1 MAELKKLPIKRYLNS
16 MKIGFNFD
24 NSYTKLPDSIFLKI
38 VPTKFKEPKLIILN
52 EELAKKLS
60 LDFSSLNEQEL
71 AELFTGNTV
80 PEGAQPIAQAYAG
93 YQFGNLVILGDGRSM
108 LLGEHITPT
117 KQRYDI
123 QFKGTGKTLYSRCG
137 TGPRNAMPFDGK
149 AALGPMLREYII
161 SEAMYHL
168 NIRTTRSLA
177 VATTGENVMR
187 ETVLPGAILTRVA
200 ESHIRVGTFEYVA
213 IKKDLT
219 TLKKL
224 LQYSVERH
232 YPEIKDL
239 DKQAPEF
246 LKLVME
252 RQIDLITDW
261 MRVGF
266 IHGVM
271 NTDNMAI
278 SGESIDFGPCAFMDH
293 YDLNTV
299 FSSIDEYGRY
309 AYGKQPIIAQWNLS
323 RLADAI
329 LPLIDENENLAIEIN
344 EEIIESFKEKYE
356 KKFHE
361 MMKKKLGLITDESED
376 ADLIKEL
383 LDTMEKNKLDYTN
396 TFREL
401 MNGIQNESLKE
412 FYNKWIQRIDKQ
424 NRDKREVFALM
435 RKNNPTVI
443 PRNHKVEEALKEA
456 DKGNLTLVNNLLAA
470 LKDPYTER
478 EDLIMYQQPST
489 DNDKKFKT
497 FCGT

>member
-1 MAELKKLPIKRYLNS
+1 
-16 MKIGFNFD
+16 MKINFKFD
-24 NSYTKLPDSIFLKI
+24 NSYTQLTSMMMAKVMPAKVKLP
-38 VPTKFKEPKLIILN
+38 KLVLLN
-52 EELAKKLS
+52 YDLAEKLG
-60 LDFSSLNEQEL
+60 LNFSSLDEKQL
-71 AELFTGNTV
+71 AELFTGNTL
-80 PEGAQPIAQAYAG
+80 PEGANPIAQAYAG
-93 YQFGNLVILGDGRSM
+93 HQFGHLTILGDGRAIV
-108 LLGEHITPT
+108 LGEHITPT
-117 KQRYDI
+117 NQRYDI
-123 QFKGTGKTLYSRCG
+123 QFKGSGRTPYSRG
-137 TGPRNAMPFDGK
+137 GDGK

-213 IKKDLT
+213 IKRDIQ

-224 LQYSVERH
+224 LQYSIDRH

-271 NTDNMAI
+271 NTDNMSI
-278 SGESIDFGPCAFMDH
+278 SGESIDFGPCAFMD
-293 YDLNTV
+293 YYNPNTV
-299 FSSIDEYGRY
+299 FSSIDHHGRY
-309 AYGKQPIIAQWNLS
+309 AFGNQPSIAQWNLA
-323 RLADAI
+323 RLADAL
-329 LPLIDENENLAIEIN
+329 LPLLDEDQNKAIEVG
-344 EEIIESFKEKYE
+344 EEIIHSFKEKYE
-356 KKFHE
+356 IKFHK
-361 MMKKKLGLITDESED
+361 MMKKKLGLITDEVD
-376 ADLIKEL
+376 DVILIQEL

-396 TFREL
+396 TFRDL
-401 MNGIQNESLKE
+401 MNDKVNNETLKI
-412 FYNKWIQRIDKQ
+412 FKDKWKIRIDKQ
-424 NRDKREVFALM
+424 NRSHEEVLTLM
-435 RKNNPTVI
+435 RNNNPVVI
-443 PRNHKVEEALKEA
+443 PRNHKVEESLKEA
-456 DKGNLTLVNNLLAA
+456 HKGNLVSFNNLLNA

-478 EDLIMYQQPST
+478 SNLTLYQQPAPET
-489 DNDKKFKT
+489 DKKYKT

>member
-1 MAELKKLPIKRYLNS
+1 MEN
-16 MKIGFNFD
+16 IGWKFD
-24 NSYTKLPDSIFLKI
+24 NSYTQLSQNMMSRTL
-38 VPTKFKEPKLIILN
+38 PTKVKNPKIIIVN
-52 EELAKKLS
+52 YELAKLLG
-60 LDFSSLNEQEL
+60 LDFSSLNNEEL
-71 AELFTGNTV
+71 AQLFTGNQI
-80 PEGAQPIAQAYAG
+80 PKGSDPIAQAYAG
-93 YQFGNLVILGDGRSM
+93 HQFGHLVILGDGRAIV
-108 LLGEHITPT
+108 LGEHITPT
-117 KQRYDI
+117 NQRYDI
-123 QFKGTGKTLYSRCG
+123 QFKGSGRTPYSRG
-137 TGPRNAMPFDGK
+137 GDGK

>member
-1 MAELKKLPIKRYLNS
+1 
-16 MKIGFNFD
+16 MKINFKFD
-24 NSYTKLPDSIFLKI
+24 NSYTQLTSMMMAKVMPAKVKLP
-38 VPTKFKEPKLIILN
+38 KLVLLN
-52 EELAKKLS
+52 YDLAEKLG
-60 LDFSSLNEQEL
+60 LNFSSLDEKQL
-71 AELFTGNTV
+71 AELFTGNTL
-80 PEGAQPIAQAYAG
+80 PEGANPIAQAYAG
-93 YQFGNLVILGDGRSM
+93 HQFGHLTILGDGRAIV
-108 LLGEHITPT
+108 LGEHITPT
-117 KQRYDI
+117 NQRYDI
-123 QFKGTGKTLYSRCG
+123 QFKGSGRTPYSRG
-137 TGPRNAMPFDGK
+137 GDGK

-213 IKKDLT
+213 IKRDIQ

-224 LQYSVERH
+224 LQYSIDRH

-271 NTDNMAI
+271 NTDNMSI
-278 SGESIDFGPCAFMDH
+278 SGESIDFGPCAFMD
-293 YDLNTV
+293 YYNPKTV
-299 FSSIDEYGRY
+299 FSSIDHHGRY
-309 AYGKQPIIAQWNLS
+309 AFGNQPSIAQWNLA
-323 RLADAI
+323 RLADAL
-329 LPLIDENENLAIEIN
+329 LPLLDEDQNKAIEVG
-344 EEIIESFKEKYE
+344 EEIIHSFKEKYE
-356 KKFHE
+356 IKFHK
-361 MMKKKLGLITDESED
+361 MMKKKLGLITDEVD
-376 ADLIKEL
+376 DVILIQEL

-396 TFREL
+396 TFRDL
-401 MNGIQNESLKE
+401 MNDKVNNETLKI
-412 FYNKWIQRIDKQ
+412 FKDKWKIRIDKQ
-424 NRDKREVFALM
+424 NRSHEEVLTLM
-435 RKNNPTVI
+435 RNNNPVVI
-443 PRNHKVEEALKEA
+443 PRNHKVEESLKEA
-456 DKGNLTLVNNLLAA
+456 HKGNLVSFNNLLNA

-478 EDLIMYQQPST
+478 SDLTLYQQPAPET
-489 DNDKKFKT
+489 DKKYKT

>member
-1 MAELKKLPIKRYLNS
+1 MTN
-16 MKIGFNFD
+16 IGWKFD
-24 NSYTKLPDSIFLKI
+24 NSYTQLSQNMMSRTL
-38 VPTKFKEPKLIILN
+38 PTKVKNPQLVILN
-52 EELAKKLS
+52 HELAKQLG
-60 LDFSSLNEQEL
+60 LNFSSLNPQQL
-71 AELFTGNTV
+71 AELFTGNTL
-80 PEGAQPIAQAYAG
+80 PEGATPIAQAYAG
-93 YQFGNLVILGDGRSM
+93 HQFGHLAILGDGRAIV
-108 LLGEHITPT
+108 LGEHITPT

-123 QFKGTGKTLYSRCG
+123 QFKGSGRTPYSRG
-137 TGPRNAMPFDGK
+137 GDGK

-161 SEAMYHL
+161 SEAMYNL
-168 NIRTTRSLA
+168 NIKTTRSLA
-177 VATTGENVMR
+177 VARTGENVMR

-252 RQIDLITDW
+252 RQINLITDW

-293 YDLNTV
+293 YDPKTV
-299 FSSIDEYGRY
+299 FSSIDHHGRY
-309 AYGKQPIIAQWNLS
+309 AFGNQPTIAQWNLA

-329 LPLIDENENLAIEIN
+329 LPLLDEDQNKAIEVG
-344 EEIIESFKEKYE
+344 EEIIESFKEKYD

-361 MMKKKLGLITDESED
+361 MMKKKLGFIIDEPQDAGLIQ
-376 ADLIKEL
+376 EL

-396 TFREL
+396 TFRDL
-401 MNGIQNESLKE
+401 MNENINNENLKD
-412 FYNKWIQRIDKQ
+412 FYSKWTIRIDKQ
-424 NRDKREVFALM
+424 NRDKQEVLTLM
-435 RKNNPTVI
+435 RKNNPMVI
-443 PRNHKVEEALKEA
+443 PRNHKVEESLKEA
-456 DKGNLTLVNNLLAA
+456 HKGNLLSLNNLLNA
-470 LKDPYTER
+470 LQDPYTER
-478 EDLIMYQQPST
+478 GDLMLYQQPAPESE
-489 DNDKKFKT
+489 KKYKT

>member
-1 MAELKKLPIKRYLNS
+1 MTD
-16 MKIGFNFD
+16 IGWKFD
-24 NSYTKLPDSIFLKI
+24 NSYTQLSQNIMSRTLPTKVKSPKI
-38 VPTKFKEPKLIILN
+38 VIVN
-52 EELAKKLS
+52 YELAKQLG
-60 LDFSSLNEQEL
+60 LDFSPLNNEDL
-71 AELFTGNTV
+71 AQLFTGNEI
-80 PEGAQPIAQAYAG
+80 PKGSDPIAQAYAG
-93 YQFGNLVILGDGRSM
+93 HQFGHLAILGDGRAIV
-108 LLGEHITPT
+108 LGEHITPT
-117 KQRYDI
+117 NQRYDI
-123 QFKGTGKTLYSRCG
+123 QFKGSGRTPYSRG
-137 TGPRNAMPFDGK
+137 GDGK

-224 LQYSVERH
+224 LQYSVNRH

-261 MRVGF
+261 IRVGF

-293 YDLNTV
+293 YDPKTV
-299 FSSIDEYGRY
+299 FSSIDHHGRY
-309 AYGKQPIIAQWNLS
+309 AFANQPVIAQWNLA

-329 LPLIDENENLAIEIN
+329 LPLLDEDQNKAIEVG
-344 EEIIESFKEKYE
+344 EEIIESFNEKYE

-361 MMKKKLGLITDESED
+361 MMKKKLGLITDETED
-376 ADLIKEL
+376 AVLIKEL
-383 LDTMEKNKLDYTN
+383 LDAMEKNKLDYTN

-401 MNGIQNESLKE
+401 MNENITDENLKD
-412 FYNKWIQRIDKQ
+412 FYGKWKIRIDKQ
-424 NRDKREVFALM
+424 NRDKQEVLTLM
-435 RKNNPTVI
+435 RKNNPVVI
-443 PRNHKVEEALKEA
+443 PRNHKVEESLKEA
-456 DKGNLTLVNNLLAA
+456 HKGNLLSLNNLLNA
-470 LKDPYTER
+470 LKDPYVER
-478 EDLIMYQQPST
+478 GDLMLYQHPAP
-489 DNDKKFKT
+489 DNEKKYKT

>member
-1 MAELKKLPIKRYLNS
+1 VPTRKTDSNFNERLQQNS
-16 MKIGFNFD
+16 LMKSVGFNFN
-24 NSYTKLPDSIFLKI
+24 NSYFTLTEMMMAKVL
-38 VPTKFKEPKLIILN
+38 PTKVKDPKLVILN
-52 EELAKKLS
+52 HELAKQLG
-60 LDFSSLNEQEL
+60 LNFSSINSQQL
-71 AELFTGNTV
+71 AELFTGNIL
-80 PEGAQPIAQAYAG
+80 PEGAIPIAQAYAG
-93 YQFGNLVILGDGRSM
+93 HQFGNLVILGDGRAIV
-108 LLGEHITPT
+108 LGEHITPT

-123 QFKGTGKTLYSRCG
+123 QFKGSGRTPYSRG
-137 TGPRNAMPFDGK
+137 GDGK

-161 SEAMYHL
+161 SEAMYYL

-213 IKKDLT
+213 IKKDLA

-246 LKLVME
+246 LRLVME

-293 YDLNTV
+293 YDPKTV
-299 FSSIDEYGRY
+299 FSSIDQHGRY
-309 AYGKQPIIAQWNLS
+309 AFGNQPVIAQWNLA

-329 LPLIDENENLAIEIN
+329 LPLLDEDQNKALEVG
-344 EEIIESFKEKYE
+344 EEIIESFNEKYE

-361 MMKKKLGLITDESED
+361 MMKKKLGLITDEPED
-376 ADLIKEL
+376 AVLIKEL
-383 LDTMEKNKLDYTN
+383 LDIMEKHKLDYTN
-396 TFREL
+396 TFREM
-401 MNGIQNESLKE
+401 MNENITNENLKD
-412 FYNKWIQRIDKQ
+412 FYSKWTIRIDKQ
-424 NRDKREVFALM
+424 NRDKQEVLTLM
-435 RKNNPTVI
+435 KKNNPVVI
-443 PRNHKVEEALKEA
+443 PRNHKVEQSLKEA
-456 DKGNLTLVNNLLAA
+456 HNGNLVSLNNLLNA

-478 EDLIMYQQPST
+478 GDLTLYQQPAP
-489 DNDKKFKT
+489 DNEKKYKT

>member
-1 MAELKKLPIKRYLNS
+1 MTD
-16 MKIGFNFD
+16 IGWKFD
-24 NSYTKLPDSIFLKI
+24 NSYTQLSQNIMSRTLPTKVKSPKI
-38 VPTKFKEPKLIILN
+38 VIVNYELAKHLGLDLSALNN
-52 EELAKKLS
+52 EELA
-60 LDFSSLNEQEL
+60 Q
-71 AELFTGNTV
+71 LFTGNEI
-80 PEGAQPIAQAYAG
+80 PKGSDPIAQAYAG
-93 YQFGNLVILGDGRSM
+93 HQFGHLAILGDGRAIV
-108 LLGEHITPT
+108 LGEHITPT
-117 KQRYDI
+117 NLRYDI
-123 QFKGTGKTLYSRCG
+123 QFKGSGRTPYSRG
-137 TGPRNAMPFDGK
+137 GDGK

-224 LQYSVERH
+224 LRYSVNRH

-261 MRVGF
+261 IRVGF

-293 YDLNTV
+293 YDPKTV
-299 FSSIDEYGRY
+299 FSSIDHHGRY
-309 AYGKQPIIAQWNLS
+309 AFANQPVIAQWNLA

-329 LPLIDENENLAIEIN
+329 LPLLDDDQNKALQVG
-344 EEIIESFKEKYE
+344 EEIIESFNEKYE

-361 MMKKKLGLITDESED
+361 MMKKKLGFITDEIED
-376 ADLIKEL
+376 AVLIKEL
-383 LDTMEKNKLDYTN
+383 LDVMEKNKLDYTN

-401 MNGIQNESLKE
+401 MNENITDENLKD
-412 FYNKWIQRIDKQ
+412 FYSKWKIRIDKQ
-424 NRDKREVFALM
+424 NRDKQEVLTLM
-435 RKNNPTVI
+435 RKNNPVVI
-443 PRNHKVEEALKEA
+443 PRNHKVEESLKEA
-456 DKGNLTLVNNLLAA
+456 HKGNLLSLNNLLNA

-478 EDLIMYQQPST
+478 GDLMLYQQPAPDSE
-489 DNDKKFKT
+489 KKYKT

>member
-1 MAELKKLPIKRYLNS
+1 MTN
-16 MKIGFNFD
+16 IGWKFD
-24 NSYTKLPDSIFLKI
+24 NSYTQLSQNIMSRTLPTKVKSPKI
-38 VPTKFKEPKLIILN
+38 VIVN
-52 EELAKKLS
+52 YELAKQLG
-60 LDFSSLNEQEL
+60 LDFSSLNNEEL
-71 AELFTGNTV
+71 AQLFTGNEI
-80 PEGAQPIAQAYAG
+80 PKGSDPIAQAYAG
-93 YQFGNLVILGDGRSM
+93 HQFGHLSILGDGRAIV
-108 LLGEHITPT
+108 LGEHITPT
-117 KQRYDI
+117 KKRYDI
-123 QFKGTGKTLYSRCG
+123 QFKGSGRTPYSRG
-137 TGPRNAMPFDGK
+137 GDGK

-161 SEAMYHL
+161 SEAMYYL

-213 IKKDLT
+213 IKKDLA

-246 LKLVME
+246 LRLVME
-252 RQIDLITDW
+252 RQINLITDW
-261 MRVGF
+261 IRVGF

-293 YDLNTV
+293 YDPKTV
-299 FSSIDEYGRY
+299 FSSIDQHGRY
-309 AYGKQPIIAQWNLS
+309 AFSNQPIMAQWNLA

-329 LPLIDENENLAIEIN
+329 LPLLDEDQNKAIEVG
-344 EEIIESFKEKYE
+344 EEIIESFNEKYE

-361 MMKKKLGLITDESED
+361 MMKKKLGLITDEPED
-376 ADLIKEL
+376 AVLIKEL
-383 LDTMEKNKLDYTN
+383 LDAMEKNKLDYTN

-401 MNGIQNESLKE
+401 MNENITNENLKD
-412 FYNKWIQRIDKQ
+412 FFSKWTIRIDKQ
-424 NRDKREVFALM
+424 NRDKQEVMSLM
-435 RKNNPTVI
+435 RKNNPVVI
-443 PRNHKVEEALKEA
+443 PRNHKVEQSLKEA
-456 DKGNLTLVNNLLAA
+456 HKDNLVSLNNLLNA

-478 EDLIMYQQPST
+478 GDLMLYQQPAP
-489 DNDKKFKT
+489 DNEKKYKT

>member
-1 MAELKKLPIKRYLNS
+1 MEN
-16 MKIGFNFD
+16 IGWKFD
-24 NSYTKLPDSIFLKI
+24 NSYTQLSQSMMSRTLPTKVKSPKI
-38 VPTKFKEPKLIILN
+38 VIVN
-52 EELAKKLS
+52 YELAKLLG
-60 LDFSSLNEQEL
+60 LDFSSLNNEEL
-71 AELFTGNTV
+71 AQLFTGNEI
-80 PEGAQPIAQAYAG
+80 PKGSDPIAQAYAG
-93 YQFGNLVILGDGRSM
+93 HQFGHLVILGDGRAIV
-108 LLGEHITPT
+108 LGEHVTPT
-117 KQRYDI
+117 NQRYDI
-123 QFKGTGKTLYSRCG
+123 QFKGSGRTPYSRG
-137 TGPRNAMPFDGK
+137 GDGK

-293 YDLNTV
+293 YDPKTV
-299 FSSIDEYGRY
+299 FSSIDHHGRY
-309 AYGKQPIIAQWNLS
+309 AFGNQPIIAQWNLA

-329 LPLIDENENLAIEIN
+329 LPLLDEDQNKAIEVG
-344 EEIIESFKEKYE
+344 EEIIESFNKKYE

-361 MMKKKLGLITDESED
+361 MMKKKLGLITDEPED
-376 ADLIKEL
+376 AVLIKEL
-383 LDTMEKNKLDYTN
+383 LDVMEKNKLDYTN
-396 TFREL
+396 TFRDL
-401 MNGIQNESLKE
+401 MYENIKNENLKD
-412 FYNKWIQRIDKQ
+412 FYSKWKIRVDKQ
-424 NRDKREVFALM
+424 NRDKQEVLTLM
-435 RKNNPTVI
+435 RKNNPAVI
-443 PRNHKVEEALKEA
+443 PRNHKVEESLKEA
-456 DKGNLTLVNNLLAA
+456 HKGNLLSLNNLLNA

-478 EDLIMYQQPST
+478 GDLMLYQQPAP
-489 DNDKKFKT
+489 DNEKKYKT

>member
-1 MAELKKLPIKRYLNS
+1 MTD
-16 MKIGFNFD
+16 IGWKFD
-24 NSYTKLPDSIFLKI
+24 NSYTQLSQNIMSRTLPTKVKSPKI
-38 VPTKFKEPKLIILN
+38 VIVN
-52 EELAKKLS
+52 YELAKQLG
-60 LDFSSLNEQEL
+60 LDFSSLNNEEL
-71 AELFTGNTV
+71 AQLFTGNEI
-80 PEGAQPIAQAYAG
+80 PKGSDPIAQAYAG
-93 YQFGNLVILGDGRSM
+93 HQFGHLVILGDGRAIV
-108 LLGEHITPT
+108 LGEHITPT
-117 KQRYDI
+117 NQRYDV
-123 QFKGTGKTLYSRCG
+123 QFKGSGRTPYSRG
-137 TGPRNAMPFDGK
+137 GDGK

-224 LQYSVERH
+224 LQYSVNRH

-261 MRVGF
+261 IRVGF

-293 YDLNTV
+293 YDPKTV
-299 FSSIDEYGRY
+299 FSSIDHHGRY
-309 AYGKQPIIAQWNLS
+309 AFANQPVIAQWNLA

-329 LPLIDENENLAIEIN
+329 LPLLDDDQNKALQVG
-344 EEIIESFKEKYE
+344 EEIIESFNEKYE

-361 MMKKKLGLITDESED
+361 MMKKKLGFITDETED
-376 ADLIKEL
+376 AVLIKEL
-383 LDTMEKNKLDYTN
+383 LDAMEKNKLDYTN

-401 MNGIQNESLKE
+401 MNENITDENLKD
-412 FYNKWIQRIDKQ
+412 FYSKWKIRIDKQ
-424 NRDKREVFALM
+424 NRDKQEVLTLM
-435 RKNNPTVI
+435 RKNNPVVI
-443 PRNHKVEEALKEA
+443 PRNHKVEESLKEA
-456 DKGNLTLVNNLLAA
+456 HKGNLLPLNNLLNA

-478 EDLIMYQQPST
+478 GDLMLYQQPAPE
-489 DNDKKFKT
+489 NEKKYKT

>member
-1 MAELKKLPIKRYLNS
+1 MTD
-16 MKIGFNFD
+16 IGWKFD
-24 NSYTKLPDSIFLKI
+24 NSYTQLSQNIMSRTLPTKVKSPKI
-38 VPTKFKEPKLIILN
+38 VIVN
-52 EELAKKLS
+52 YDLAKQLG
-60 LDFSSLNEQEL
+60 LDFSSLNNEEL
-71 AELFTGNTV
+71 AQLFTGNEI
-80 PEGAQPIAQAYAG
+80 PKGSDPIAQAYAG
-93 YQFGNLVILGDGRSM
+93 HQFGHLAVLGDGRAIV
-108 LLGEHITPT
+108 LGEHITPT

-123 QFKGTGKTLYSRCG
+123 QFKGSGRTPYSRG
-137 TGPRNAMPFDGK
+137 GDGK

-224 LQYSVERH
+224 LQYSVNRH

-261 MRVGF
+261 IRVGF

-293 YDLNTV
+293 YDPKTV
-299 FSSIDEYGRY
+299 FSSIDHHGRY
-309 AYGKQPIIAQWNLS
+309 AFANQPVIAQWNLA

-329 LPLIDENENLAIEIN
+329 LPLLDDDQNKALQVG
-344 EEIIESFKEKYE
+344 EEIIESFNEKYE
-356 KKFHE
+356 KKCHE
-361 MMKKKLGLITDESED
+361 RMRKKLGLITDETED
-376 ADLIKEL
+376 AVLIKEL
-383 LDTMEKNKLDYTN
+383 LDAMEKNKLDYTN

-401 MNGIQNESLKE
+401 MNENITDENLKD
-412 FYNKWIQRIDKQ
+412 FYSKWKIRIDKQ
-424 NRDKREVFALM
+424 NRDKQEVLTLM
-435 RKNNPTVI
+435 RKNNPVVI
-443 PRNHKVEEALKEA
+443 PRNHKVEESLKEA
-456 DKGNLTLVNNLLAA
+456 HKGNLVSLNNLLNA
-470 LKDPYTER
+470 LKDPYAER
-478 EDLIMYQQPST
+478 GDLMLYQQPAL
-489 DNDKKFKT
+489 DNEKKYKT

>member
-1 MAELKKLPIKRYLNS
+1 
-16 MKIGFNFD
+16 MKNIGWNFD
-24 NSYTKLPDSIFLKI
+24 NSYTLLPKHLISKVL
-38 VPTKFKEPKLIILN
+38 PTTVKNPNTIIINHSLAQQLGLN
-52 EELAKKLS
+52 
-60 LDFSSLNEQEL
+60 FSSLNNNQL
-71 AELFTGNTV
+71 ARLFTGNDI
-80 PEGAQPIAQAYAG
+80 PEGSDPLAQAYAG
-93 YQFGNLVILGDGRSM
+93 HQFGHLVILGDGRAIV
-108 LLGEHITPT
+108 LGEHITPT

-123 QFKGTGKTLYSRCG
+123 QFKGSGRTPYSRG
-137 TGPRNAMPFDGK
+137 GDGK

-213 IKKDLT
+213 IKRDIQ

-224 LQYSVERH
+224 LQYSIERH

-246 LKLVME
+246 LKLVLE

-271 NTDNMAI
+271 NTDNMSI
-278 SGESIDFGPCAFMDH
+278 SGESIDFGPCAFMD
-293 YDLNTV
+293 YYNPKTV
-299 FSSIDEYGRY
+299 FSSIDHHGRY
-309 AYGKQPIIAQWNLS
+309 AFGNQPSIAQWNLA

-329 LPLIDENENLAIEIN
+329 LPLLDEDQNKAIEVG
-344 EEIIESFKEKYE
+344 EEIIHSFKEKYE
-356 KKFHE
+356 RKFHK
-361 MMKKKLGLITDESED
+361 MMKKKLGLITDE
-376 ADLIKEL
+376 ADDVILIQEL

-396 TFREL
+396 TFRDL
-401 MNGIQNESLKE
+401 MNDKINNETLKI
-412 FYNKWIQRIDKQ
+412 FKNKLKIRIDKQ
-424 NRDKREVFALM
+424 NRSHEEILTLM
-435 RKNNPTVI
+435 RNANPVVI
-443 PRNHKVEEALKEA
+443 PRNHKVEESLKEA
-456 DKGNLTLVNNLLAA
+456 HKGNLIPLNNLLNA

-478 EDLIMYQQPST
+478 GDLGLYQQPAPET
-489 DNDKKFKT
+489 DKKYKT

>member
-1 MAELKKLPIKRYLNS
+1 MPVKVKLPKLVLLNH
-16 MKIGFNFD
+16 N
-24 NSYTKLPDSIFLKI
+24 
-38 VPTKFKEPKLIILN
+38 
-52 EELAKKLS
+52 LAKQLG
-60 LDFSSLNEQEL
+60 LDFSSLDEKQL
-71 AELFTGNTV
+71 AELFTGNTL
-80 PEGAQPIAQAYAG
+80 PEGANPIAQAYAG
-93 YQFGNLVILGDGRSM
+93 HQFGHLAILGDGRAIV
-108 LLGEHITPT
+108 LGEHITPN

-123 QFKGTGKTLYSRCG
+123 QFKGSGRTPYSRG
-137 TGPRNAMPFDGK
+137 GDGK

-161 SEAMYHL
+161 SEAMHHL

-213 IKKDLT
+213 IKRDLQ

-271 NTDNMAI
+271 NTDNMLI
-278 SGESIDFGPCAFMDH
+278 SGESIDFGPCAFMD
-293 YDLNTV
+293 YYNPKTV
-299 FSSIDEYGRY
+299 FSSIDHHGRY
-309 AYGKQPIIAQWNLS
+309 AFGNQPSIAQWNLA

-329 LPLIDENENLAIEIN
+329 LPLLHEDQNKAIEVG
-344 EEIIESFKEKYE
+344 EEIIHSFKEKYE
-356 KKFHE
+356 IKFHE
-361 MMKKKLGLITDESED
+361 MMKRKLGLITDEND
-376 ADLIKEL
+376 DVILIQEL
-383 LDTMEKNKLDYTN
+383 LDSMEKNNLDYTN
-396 TFREL
+396 TFRDF
-401 MNGIQNESLKE
+401 MHGKSINDNLKK
-412 FYNKWIQRIDKQ
+412 FHDKWKIRIDKQ
-424 NRDKREVFALM
+424 NRSHEEILSIM
-435 RKNNPTVI
+435 KNANPVII
-443 PRNHKVEEALKEA
+443 PRNHKVEESLKEAHKGNLVSLNNLINALKEPYIERS
-456 DKGNLTLVNNLLAA
+456 DLTL
-470 LKDPYTER
+470 
-478 EDLIMYQQPST
+478 YQQPAHKT
-489 DNDKKFKT
+489 DKKYKT

>member
-1 MAELKKLPIKRYLNS
+1 MTD
-16 MKIGFNFD
+16 IGWKFD
-24 NSYTKLPDSIFLKI
+24 NSYTQLSQNIMSRTLPTKVKSPKI
-38 VPTKFKEPKLIILN
+38 VIVNYELAKHLGLDLSALNN
-52 EELAKKLS
+52 EELA
-60 LDFSSLNEQEL
+60 Q
-71 AELFTGNTV
+71 LFTGNEI
-80 PEGAQPIAQAYAG
+80 PKGSDPIAQAYAG
-93 YQFGNLVILGDGRSM
+93 HQFGHLAILGDGRAIV
-108 LLGEHITPT
+108 LGEHITPT
-117 KQRYDI
+117 NLRYDI
-123 QFKGTGKTLYSRCG
+123 QFKGSGRTPYSRG
-137 TGPRNAMPFDGK
+137 GDGK

-224 LQYSVERH
+224 LQYSVNRH

-261 MRVGF
+261 IRVGF

-293 YDLNTV
+293 YDPKTV
-299 FSSIDEYGRY
+299 FSSIDHHGRY
-309 AYGKQPIIAQWNLS
+309 AFANQPVIAQWNLA

-329 LPLIDENENLAIEIN
+329 LPLLDEDQNKAIEVG
-344 EEIIESFKEKYE
+344 EEIIESFNEKYE

-361 MMKKKLGLITDESED
+361 MMKKKLGLITDETED
-376 ADLIKEL
+376 AVLIKEL
-383 LDTMEKNKLDYTN
+383 LDAMEKNKLDYTN

-401 MNGIQNESLKE
+401 MNENITDENLKD
-412 FYNKWIQRIDKQ
+412 FYSKWKIRIDKQ
-424 NRDKREVFALM
+424 NRDKKEVLTLM
-435 RKNNPTVI
+435 RKNNPVVI
-443 PRNHKVEEALKEA
+443 PRNHKVEESLKEA
-456 DKGNLTLVNNLLAA
+456 HKGNLLSLNNLLNA

-478 EDLIMYQQPST
+478 GDLMLYQQPAPDSE
-489 DNDKKFKT
+489 KKYKT